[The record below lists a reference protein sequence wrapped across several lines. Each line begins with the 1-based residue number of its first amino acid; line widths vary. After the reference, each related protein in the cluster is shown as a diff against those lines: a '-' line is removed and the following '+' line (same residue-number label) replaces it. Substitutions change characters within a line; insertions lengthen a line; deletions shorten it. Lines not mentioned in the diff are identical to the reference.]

1 MGDSNTKY
9 LKFGRG
15 KGTFGYNMPGEAIYA
30 PTLDML
36 EPVNCIGYNNIFLH
50 CGIND
55 IKQHDSDVQECAER
69 LIETVERIKIFCPK
83 AKIFIHPLLPTKSLR
98 LNVKAKQFN
107 GMLFR
112 FLDNRS
118 DPYIESLNFD
128 VFLDK
133 SSGLL
138 REDMGRYHSTDLLHL
153 GSSGFRMLVMLIKEK
168 VFGGSRVDLA

>member
-1 MGDSNTKY
+1 MGNSCKLTFKNLISGKEKTLDAKGNSLYVMSRKSQTNWCHGIEKSTEFDGTRYSITLRTVGSRYTKSSIIMGDSNTKY
-9 LKFGRG
+9 LKFGKG

-98 LNVKAKQFN
+98 LNVKAK
-107 GMLFR
+107 
-112 FLDNRS
+112 
-118 DPYIESLNFD
+118 
-128 VFLDK
+128 
-133 SSGLL
+133 
-138 REDMGRYHSTDLLHL
+138 
-153 GSSGFRMLVMLIKEK
+153 
-168 VFGGSRVDLA
+168 